1 MVKSYLINF
10 ASLFENLGG
19 HSFMIEYRNVGMVYG
34 KNEILSQIDL
44 TINEGEF
51 FVLVGPSGSG
61 KTTLLRMLNQL
72 TRPTSGDIYLNGK
85 KIKDHEM
92 QKLRL
97 SMGYVL
103 QESSLFPNL
112 TLEDNIA
119 IQLEQL
125 GVAKAK
131 RRKRAQEL
139 LDLVEL
145 PAAQYAKRYPR
156 DISGGQKQRVA
167 LVRALAAD
175 PKLILMDES
184 FSALDPVL
192 RQQMQT
198 LILKLWQKFK
208 MTVVF
213 VTHDMQ
219 EALRLGQRIAVLDE
233 GKIKQVGTPQE
244 ILTAPADQF
253 VRDFFRQSPKKALP
267 LKELIVTLGLV
278 PKPYDKKYPQLTA
291 VVEVLSYLRKQPSLN
306 FNYQE
311 TTYTLTRDQ
320 LFQYLESVGI

>member
-1 MVKSYLINF
+1 
-10 ASLFENLGG
+10 
-19 HSFMIEYRNVGMVYG
+19 MIEYRNVGMVYG
-34 KNEILSQIDL
+34 QNEILTQIDL
-44 TINEGEF
+44 TIKDGEF

-61 KTTLLRMLNQL
+61 KTTLLRMLNRL
-72 TRPTSGDIYLNGK
+72 TVPTRGDIYLDGI
-85 KIKDHEM
+85 KIKDHDI

-119 IQLEQL
+119 LQLEQL
-125 GVAKAK
+125 GVSKAK

-139 LDLVEL
+139 LELVEL
-145 PAAQYAKRYPR
+145 PASKYAKRYPK

-219 EALRLGQRIAVLDE
+219 EALRLGQRIAVLNE
-233 GKIKQVGTPQE
+233 GQLKQVGTPHE
-244 ILTAPADQF
+244 ILTAPADRF
-253 VRDFFRQSPKKALP
+253 VKEFFSQSPKKTLT
-267 LKELIVTLGLV
+267 LKELIASLSLA
-278 PKPYDKKYPQLTA
+278 PKPYDERCPELTA
-291 VVEVLSYLRKQPSLN
+291 VVEVLSYLRKQPSLD
-306 FNYQE
+306 FNYHE
-311 TTYTLTRDQ
+311 ATYTLTLDQ
-320 LFQYLESVGI
+320 LLQYLESAGI